1 MITPQQA
8 LTRLIEQR
16 EIFYDEMLSLMR
28 QIMKGEVSAAQI
40 AGNHRYAPQQL
51 AVSEDDFIAAGNRRP
66 AAVRARGLDQCGP
79 RGRRQGTEAWLSC
92 RMKRIEDRE

>member
-28 QIMKGEVSAAQI
+28 QIMSGDDDGFGDG
-40 AGNHRYAPQQL
+40 AG
-51 AVSEDDFIAAGNRRP
+51 I
-66 AAVRARGLDQCGP
+66 
-79 RGRRQGTEAWLSC
+79 
-92 RMKRIEDRE
+92 